1 MTCNEILNKTE
12 NNELVRALSN
22 RKLLMDGAMGTMLQA
37 KSLDENDFRGNLFA
51 EHNRALI
58 GNYDLLSLTNP
69 EIVKLIH
76 REYLVAGAEII
87 KSNSFNANADSQ
99 AKYGTEDYV
108 YRINYAAASI
118 AKELCDDF
126 TAKSGK
132 KRFVAGSIGP
142 TWRLASREI
151 SNSNSICDENIFKEF
166 VEIYFEQISGLAA
179 GGADCFLIETVVD
192 SVNAKAA
199 ISAAN
204 LYNDKV
210 ESAIPIIVSCSLT
223 QYGKLLSGESQSEF
237 YEAISN
243 TPNLIAFGMNC
254 GFGGKHIAAY
264 IDELLSFNRHY
275 SIIYPNAGI
284 PNQNG
289 IYADNKEE
297 SLEIIKYCLESEDIR
312 IIGGCCGTTPEYI
325 RDISGIYFEK

>member
-1 MTCNEILNKTE
+1 MTCNENLDKTE
-12 NNELVRALSN
+12 YNELIRALAN

-51 EHNRALI
+51 DHSSALI

-69 EIVKLIH
+69 EIIKLIH
-76 REYLVAGAEII
+76 REYLEVGAEII
-87 KSNSFNANADSQ
+87 KTNSFNANADTQ
-99 AKYGTEDYV
+99 AKYCTNEYV
-108 YRINYAAASI
+108 YRINYASASI

-151 SNSNSICDENIFKEF
+151 SNSNSLCDEDIFKAF

-199 ISAAN
+199 IAAAN
-204 LYNDKV
+204 LYNDKI

-223 QYGKLLSGESQSEF
+223 QDGKLLSGESLSEF
-237 YEAISN
+237 YKAISN
-243 TPNLIAFGMNC
+243 TPNLIAYGMNC
-254 GFGGKHIAAY
+254 GYGGKHIAAY
-264 IDELLSFNRHY
+264 IDELLSVNRHY

-289 IYADNKEE
+289 IYTDNEEE
-297 SLEIIKYCLESEDIR
+297 SFQIIKHCLESEHIH

-325 RDISGIYFEK
+325 CNIFVLF